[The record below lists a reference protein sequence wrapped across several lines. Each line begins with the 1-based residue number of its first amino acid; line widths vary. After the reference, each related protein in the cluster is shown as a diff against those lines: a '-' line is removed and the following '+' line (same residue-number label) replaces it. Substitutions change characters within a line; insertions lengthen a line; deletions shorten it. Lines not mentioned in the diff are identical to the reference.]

1 MKVCPTRLISLE
13 TNAMLNVSSAFFVS
27 VEKLDAG
34 EELIVAWVVAEL
46 PVQAGKVR
54 SVYSPR

>member
-1 MKVCPTRLISLE
+1 
-13 TNAMLNVSSAFFVS
+13 MLNVLSAFFVS

-46 PVQAGKVR
+46 PVQAGIVR
-54 SVYSPR
+54 SVDSPR